1 MRLGVNVV
9 VLDGTGRVLLAR
21 RDAPP
26 IWNLPGGGVEPDE
39 APWSAACR
47 ETAEEVGLEVTVDR
61 LTGVYDRSPDGDPVL
76 VFLVRVVG
84 GHAMPSAE
92 TTEIGWFAPDA
103 LPRPI
108 NPYQP
113 QRIWD
118 AVQPQAAPAL
128 RHQPG
133 PSVRDLFPDP

>member
-1 MRLGVNVV
+1 MRLGVNAVV
-9 VLDGTGRVLLAR
+9 VDRLGQVLLAR

-26 IWNLPGGGVEPDE
+26 IWNLPGGGVEPGE
-39 APWSAACR
+39 APWDAACR
-47 ETAEEVGLEVTVDR
+47 ETTEEVGLEVVVDR
-61 LTGVYDRSPDGDPVL
+61 LTGVYDRSPGGDPVL

-84 GHAMPSAE
+84 GRPAPAAE

-103 LPRPI
+103 LPEPI

-113 QRIWD
+113 QRIRD
-118 AVQPQAAPAL
+118 AVRAGTGCAL

-133 PSVRDLFPDP
+133 PSVRELFPDP